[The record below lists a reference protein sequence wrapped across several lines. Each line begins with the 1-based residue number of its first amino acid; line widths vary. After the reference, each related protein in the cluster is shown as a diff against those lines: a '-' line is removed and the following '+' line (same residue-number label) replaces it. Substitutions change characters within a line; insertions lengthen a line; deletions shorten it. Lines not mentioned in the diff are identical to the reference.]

1 MWKRFKTWYGKNISN
16 RDARLREKYLD
27 IRNHEV
33 TINDMDYFLAKAVI
47 PDIPEI
53 LGIERSVYGGG
64 QTPWDD
70 KAFQNELSRKKD
82 RFYLVLRRNDWL
94 VAFIGC
100 SLNFK
105 TKDCHITNVAV
116 APNFQ
121 NHGLGYF
128 LVTKIIKKARQLEY
142 KKVTLEVRVS
152 NTKAQ
157 KLYRTLGFQ
166 DAGIKQG
173 YYNGDHEDALNMEL
187 ELDGT
192 ADAVVPDYDTEE
204 K

>member
-1 MWKRFKTWYGKNISN
+1 MLKKIKDWYSEHFFDKEKSLRQRF
-16 RDARLREKYLD
+16 LD
-27 IRNHEV
+27 IKNHDV
-33 TINDMDYFLAKAVI
+33 DINGTEFFLAKAMI

-53 LGIERSVYGGG
+53 LGIERAVYGG

-70 KAFQNELSRKKD
+70 RAFRSELMRKND
-82 RFYLVLRRNDWL
+82 RLYLVLRRNDWL

-128 LVTKIIKKARQLEY
+128 LVNTIIKKARQMEFE
-142 KKVTLEVRVS
+142 KVTLEVRMS
-152 NTKAQ
+152 NTRAQ
-157 KLYRTLGFQ
+157 RLYRNIGFV
-166 DAGIKQG
+166 DDGINKG
-173 YYNGDHEDALNMEL
+173 YYFNDREDALNMKMDITKLGE
-187 ELDGT
+187 
-192 ADAVVPDYDTEE
+192 
-204 K
+204 